1 MLSPWGFTA
10 LLRARNRAASS
21 VAVLRRRGRGCP
33 PHGAPPHRG
42 RDLASYM
49 RHGLHLIVGMIALL
63 GCEHGEPFV
72 TSDQTRFEPFSPT
85 PPVRLTFASNG
96 DVQPN
101 FSEDGQFIVYSYLRR
116 TSDLDRCLGVLP
128 ATGGSRLREIC
139 PDPEAA
145 SSRDVL
151 SSAALA
157 SDGRV
162 VYNRHASAVTSPL
175 ASSGTLELAAAE
187 PGLPARILMP
197 LHTVPAGATAR
208 WDNLLSPVWVG
219 ADRFV
224 ALAARE
230 GLGSWVTSSP
240 PEPRDTLYTGSAVV
254 EVTIGENGVTW
265 RVLVEAPG
273 ASMLAVDREAG
284 LIYFLRSTRFPGA
297 PDENSRRSHD
307 SVFRAPLGG
316 GMAEPLFG
324 MPRAPDEEVGGIVG
338 LAAGGGRLFLAEN
351 RGSPA
356 PGSGL
361 RPAGSE
367 SSITEWRPDGPP
379 ITLDFRDIV
388 ERGRWRRIAVSP
400 DGSRLVAE
408 LESVLRQTD
417 LYLFT
422 TP

>member
-1 MLSPWGFTA
+1 MLSPGGFTA
-10 LLRARNRAASS
+10 LLHANERGDRSP
-21 VAVLRRRGRGCP
+21 AVLR
-33 PHGAPPHRG
+33 
-42 RDLASYM
+42 LVASAI
-49 RHGLHLIVGMIALL
+49 LLL
-63 GCEHGEPFV
+63 GCQHGEPFV
-72 TSDQTRFEPFSPT
+72 TSDQTRLEPFSPT
-85 PPVRLTFASNG
+85 PPVRLTFADNG
-96 DVQPN
+96 DVQPG

-116 TSDLDRCLGVLP
+116 PSDRDRCLGVLP
-128 ATGGSRLREIC
+128 ANGGSRRREIC

-145 SSRDVL
+145 NSRDVL

-162 VYNRHASAVTSPL
+162 VYNRHASAVTSPV
-175 ASSGTLELAAAE
+175 ASGGTFELAAAE
-187 PGLPARILMP
+187 PGLPVRTLMT
-197 LHTVPAGATAR
+197 LHAFPAGSAVR
-208 WDNLLSPVWVG
+208 WDNLLNPVWVG
-219 ADRFV
+219 PDRLV
-224 ALAARE
+224 ALAAKE
-230 GLGSWVTSSP
+230 GIGSWVTSNP

-254 EVTIGENGVTW
+254 EITIGASDVTW

-273 ASMLAVDREAG
+273 ASMLAVDRAAG

-324 MPRAPDEEVGGIVG
+324 MPREPDEEVGGIVG
-338 LAAGGGRLFLAEN
+338 LAAGGGRLFITEN
-351 RGSPA
+351 RGRLPS
-356 PGSGL
+356 GSGL

-367 SSITEWRPDGPP
+367 SSISEWRSGGLPA
-379 ITLDFRDIV
+379 TLDSRDIL
-388 ERGRWRRIAVSP
+388 ERGRWRRIAVAP

-408 LESVLRQTD
+408 LETVLRQTD